1 MDIDDSELETR
12 SEFTTSSALTGT
24 TAPSIYSYSSSR
36 DGEALLREYMG
47 RVFNA
52 KNELYLLPAG
62 EFSYRCPIF
71 SSPVVR
77 YLLFVFR

>member
-1 MDIDDSELETR
+1 MDIDEAELDAR
-12 SEFTTSSALTGT
+12 SEFTTSTAVTGS

-52 KNELYLLPAG
+52 RNELYLLPAG
-62 EFSYRCPIF
+62 AFLSQLETLR
-71 SSPVVR
+71 R
-77 YLLFVFR
+77 DYLSV